1 MIEALDHLAI
11 AVDALGPAALAYEA
25 LLGHA
30 AAREAP
36 QGGAERAW
44 FHLPNISLEL
54 IAPAGDGPA
63 GDRVRAR
70 LAETG
75 EGLWLM
81 AFAAED
87 LAATGRTLARRGV
100 ATAPAPGSASGA
112 LMADAASVGDLGMVF
127 VPAAPPRAPSPV
139 IGDPLASMAGLDHV
153 VIQTPNPDRAA
164 ALYGARLGLDLRLDR
179 TNPQWG
185 NRLMFFRCGGLVIEI
200 GHGLAG
206 GVSDAPDR
214 FGGLAWR
221 AADPVAVQA
230 RLAGLGCNV
239 SEVRPGRKPG
249 THIFT
254 VRDGTCG
261 VPTVVLSVEP
271 HDRT

>member
-1 MIEALDHLAI
+1 MIDALDHLAI
-11 AVDALGPAALAYEA
+11 ATGDLGAAVVAYEA
-25 LLGHA
+25 LLGHT

-36 QGGAERAW
+36 HGGAERAW
-44 FHLPNISLEL
+44 FHLPNVSLEL
-54 IAPAGDGPA
+54 IAPEGDGPA

-70 LAETG
+70 LAQAG

-81 AFAAED
+81 AFAAGD
-87 LAATGRTLARRGV
+87 LAAAGRTLARRGV
-100 ATAPAPGSASGA
+100 ATMPVEGSVNGA
-112 LMADAASVGDLGMVF
+112 LMAESAGVGGLGMVF
-127 VPAAPPRAPSPV
+127 VGPASGRVPSPV
-139 IGDPLASMAGLDHV
+139 IGDPAAAIAGLDHV

-185 NRLMFFRCGGLVIEI
+185 NRLLFFRSGGLVIEI

-206 GVSDAPDR
+206 GVSDGPDR

-230 RLAGLGCNV
+230 RLAAAGFNV

-254 VRDGTCG
+254 VRDRTCG
-261 VPTVVLSVEP
+261 VPTVVLSLEGR
-271 HDRT
+271 D

>member
-1 MIEALDHLAI
+1 MIDALDHLAI
-11 AVDALGPAALAYEA
+11 ATGDLEAAVAAYEA

-36 QGGAERAW
+36 RGGAERAW
-44 FHLPNISLEL
+44 FHLPNMSLEL
-54 IAPAGDGPA
+54 IGPSGDGPG
-63 GDRVRAR
+63 GDLVRAR
-70 LAETG
+70 LAEAG

-81 AFAAED
+81 AFAAVD
-87 LAATGRTLARRGV
+87 LAAAGRTLARRGV
-100 ATAPAPGSASGA
+100 ATTVVEGSASGA
-112 LMADAASVGDLGMVF
+112 LIADAASVGGLGLVF
-127 VPAAPPRAPSPV
+127 VPAPSERTPSPV
-139 IGDPLASMAGLDHV
+139 IGEPSAAMAGLDHV

-185 NRLMFFRCGGLVIEI
+185 SRLLFFRCGGAVIEI
-200 GHGLAG
+200 GHGLAA
-206 GVSDAPDR
+206 GVSDGPDR

-230 RLAGLGCNV
+230 RLAAAGFKV
-239 SEVRPGRKPG
+239 SDVRPGRKPG

-254 VRDGTCG
+254 VRDRTCG
-261 VPTVVLSVEP
+261 VPTVVLSLEGRE
-271 HDRT
+271 D

>member
-1 MIEALDHLAI
+1 MIDALDHLAI
-11 AVDALGPAALAYEA
+11 ATGELEPAVNAYEG
-25 LLGHA
+25 LLGRPA
-30 AAREAP
+30 VREASRA
-36 QGGAERAW
+36 GAERAW
-44 FHLPNISLEL
+44 FHLPNISIEL
-54 IAPAGDGPA
+54 IAPSGEGPA

-70 LAETG
+70 LAAAG

-81 AFAAED
+81 AFAAPN
-87 LAATGRTLARRGV
+87 LAEAGRTLQRRGV
-100 ATAPAPGSASGA
+100 ACAPVEGSEHGA
-112 LMADAASVGDLGMVF
+112 LMAEGDGVGGLGMVF
-127 VPAAPPRAPSPV
+127 VERAAGFVPALSATL
-139 IGDPLASMAGLDHV
+139 GDGAAAMTSLDHV

-179 TNPQWG
+179 TNSQWG
-185 NRLMFFRCGGLVIEI
+185 NRLLFFRCGGTVIEV

-230 RLAGLGCNV
+230 RLAGAGFNV

-254 VRDGTCG
+254 VRDRTCG
-261 VPTVVLSVEP
+261 VPTVVLSLEA
-271 HDRT
+271 

>member
-1 MIEALDHLAI
+1 MIKTLDHLTI
-11 AVDALGPAALAYEA
+11 ATDDLETATAAYEA

-36 QGGAERAW
+36 RGGAQRSW
-44 FHLPNISLEL
+44 FHLPDVSLEL
-54 IAPAGDGPA
+54 IAPTGEGPA

-70 LAETG
+70 LAEAG

-87 LAATGRTLARRGV
+87 LAAAGRTLARRGV
-100 ATAPAPGSASGA
+100 ATTAVEGSAAGA
-112 LMADAASVGDLGMVF
+112 LMADAASVGGLGLVF
-127 VPAAPPRAPSPV
+127 VPAPSGRSPSPV
-139 IGDPLASMAGLDHV
+139 IGEAAAAMAGLDHV

-185 NRLMFFRCGGLVIEI
+185 SRLLFFRCGGTVIEI
-200 GHGLAG
+200 GHGLAA
-206 GVSDAPDR
+206 GVSDGPDR

-230 RLAGLGCNV
+230 RLAARDSTFRRCGRGANRGRISSRCGIGPAGC
-239 SEVRPGRKPG
+239 RRW
-249 THIFT
+249 
-254 VRDGTCG
+254 C
-261 VPTVVLSVEP
+261 
-271 HDRT
+271 